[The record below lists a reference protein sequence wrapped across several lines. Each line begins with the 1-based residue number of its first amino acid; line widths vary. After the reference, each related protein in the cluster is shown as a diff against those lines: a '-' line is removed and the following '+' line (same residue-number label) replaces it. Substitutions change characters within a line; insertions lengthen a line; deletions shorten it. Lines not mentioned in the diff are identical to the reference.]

1 MNLFS
6 TYHPAL
12 IALYS
17 LNDQFKGNLG
27 IYTFCNDKGVHAYMC
42 KGEDQESYTHQE
54 IDISDIKPKIQ
65 DFRSLKKEI
74 FWGDKNDLPFV
85 TRSKQIQQLSIQDE
99 IEQNVL
105 IFRVDSAN
113 DDISDVFA
121 IEFSKSFSNFYIS
134 NSRNNL
140 SSEMKLSIGK
150 TIRNQVVWIYNFYK
164 QQQFN
169 IEKIQI
175 AYQKSIDTV
184 ISKNEEISEIKRTND
199 LFINQYI
206 LQLIGEHES
215 KFNCVIKFAPDFL
228 NQLSETGVRLNELNE
243 IIDSACSTAYDLS
256 LDKSNIYL
264 SANLIRPIH
273 SIQDQQ
279 NKSHTVQLIGLNKT
293 VELLDKYERAAR
305 ELDQSN
311 QRINGKNLAKALK
324 ISGPAVSDAL
334 KNHHK
339 KIHKALEKNPDSW
352 PLITNYIRPIREIKW
367 KLANKNIG

>member
-1 MNLFS
+1 M
-6 TYHPAL
+6 
-12 IALYS
+12 
-17 LNDQFKGNLG
+17 
-27 IYTFCNDKGVHAYMC
+27 
-42 KGEDQESYTHQE
+42 
-54 IDISDIKPKIQ
+54 
-65 DFRSLKKEI
+65 
-74 FWGDKNDLPFV
+74 
-85 TRSKQIQQLSIQDE
+85 
-99 IEQNVL
+99 
-105 IFRVDSAN
+105 
-113 DDISDVFA
+113 
-121 IEFSKSFSNFYIS
+121 
-134 NSRNNL
+134 
-140 SSEMKLSIGK
+140 
-150 TIRNQVVWIYNFYK
+150 
-164 QQQFN
+164 
-169 IEKIQI
+169 
-175 AYQKSIDTV
+175 
-184 ISKNEEISEIKRTND
+184 
-199 LFINQYI
+199 
-206 LQLIGEHES
+206 IGEHES

-228 NQLSETGVRLNELNE
+228 NQLSETGIKLNELNE

-264 SANLIRPIH
+264 SGNLIRPIH